1 MPSGIAADRW
11 GRKRTLLV
19 GAVANAA
26 GCAVFAVSYTFLEF
40 TLGEILFA
48 LGTALISGADSA
60 LVYDSFAAEKRQNEY
75 PRAERAGQAAWLVV
89 TAVGLPLTD
98 EFLVRGD
105 DPVLAYWAT
114 GTLSLVGVVCAAL
127 MTEPPRGRRQ
137 TLREITLGAAADVVR
152 LPGVLRII
160 AYSVGL
166 FLLLRA
172 AIVSFYNPVLE
183 ASGIPVDDFGLVL
196 AVINI
201 VGAASVLFLP
211 RLQTRFGERG
221 ILIAMPAALV
231 VMFAFLIP
239 IRTPPA
245 AVLFVIQGAVFGAYP
260 VVVRTLLNR
269 RVPGGERRATI
280 LSLESMTCRI
290 GFAGVAIFA
299 AWSLGA
305 LGLGASI
312 ALTTALCCLP
322 FLLIPLLASERGAD
336 RRV

>member
-1 MPSGIAADRW
+1 
-11 GRKRTLLV
+11 
-19 GAVANAA
+19 
-26 GCAVFAVSYTFLEF
+26 
-40 TLGEILFA
+40 
-48 LGTALISGADSA
+48 
-60 LVYDSFAAEKRQNEY
+60 
-75 PRAERAGQAAWLVV
+75 
-89 TAVGLPLTD
+89 
-98 EFLVRGD
+98 
-105 DPVLAYWAT
+105 
-114 GTLSLVGVVCAAL
+114 

-201 VGAASVLFLP
+201 VGAASVFFLP

-322 FLLIPLLASERGAD
+322 FLLIPLLASERGPD